1 MSISR
6 RKMIYGMGAGLALPS
21 LMEATTFLPELPQ
34 KVAANS
40 GPIHLDRNEN
50 PYGPPEAALAAM
62 RERLNNINRYPD
74 RTRVLESKIAAGH
87 KVTPDQVIVGCG
99 SSEIL
104 RMVCDA
110 FLKPG
115 KKLMTATPSFPLVV
129 FTARVKG
136 AEVVEIPLTA
146 NGAHDL
152 QAMLARCDG
161 STGLVHICN
170 PNNPTG
176 TLTPRREID
185 EFLQK
190 LPTDIPVVVD
200 EAYHHYVDASAPYV
214 SLIDKPA
221 GDKRTIVARTFSKI
235 YALAGARVGYAVI
248 PKEFDDRMFEERLQF
263 GVNAMVI
270 EGALAALDDIDHVPR
285 AAKRNAD
292 ARREFIAQAKVRGK
306 TVSESHTNF
315 MLLPVE
321 RPVDEYVAH
330 FRKNNVMVTHF
341 RPIDN
346 AVRVSMGRP
355 EDMKEF
361 WRVWDLP
368 PNGG

>member
-1 MSISR
+1 
-6 RKMIYGMGAGLALPS
+6 
-21 LMEATTFLPELPQ
+21 
-34 KVAANS
+34 
-40 GPIHLDRNEN
+40 
-50 PYGPPEAALAAM
+50 
-62 RERLNNINRYPD
+62 
-74 RTRVLESKIAAGH
+74 
-87 KVTPDQVIVGCG
+87 
-99 SSEIL
+99 
-104 RMVCDA
+104 MVCDA
-110 FLKPG
+110 FLTPG
-115 KKLMTATPSFPLVV
+115 KKLVTATPSFPLVV
-129 FTARVKG
+129 FAARVRG
-136 AEVVEIPLTA
+136 SEVAEVPLAA

-152 QAMLARCDG
+152 KAMLARCDG

-190 LPTDIPVVVD
+190 LPVDIPVIVD

-221 GDKRTIVARTFSKI
+221 DGRRTIVARTFSKI

-248 PKEFDDRMFEERLQF
+248 PKEFGERMFDQRLQF
-263 GVNAMVI
+263 GVNAIVI
-270 EGALAALDDIDHVPR
+270 EGALAALEDAGHVPQ

-292 ARREFIAQAKVRGK
+292 TRREFAAQAKARGK
-306 TVSESHTNF
+306 TVAESHTNF

-321 RPVDEYVAH
+321 RPLDEYVAH
-330 FRKNNVMVTHF
+330 CRKHNVMVTHF
-341 RPIDN
+341 RPLDN

-361 WRVWDLP
+361 WRVWDLLP
-368 PNGG
+368 GAS